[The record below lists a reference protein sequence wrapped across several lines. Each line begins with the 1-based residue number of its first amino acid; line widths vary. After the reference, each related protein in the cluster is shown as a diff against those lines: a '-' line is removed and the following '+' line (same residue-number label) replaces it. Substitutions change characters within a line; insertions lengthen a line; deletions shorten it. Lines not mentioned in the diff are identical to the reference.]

1 MAPIKITVDGLARSV
16 ESDQRP
22 THIFADDKSI
32 VVARVNGELRDLW
45 SDLSEGDVVE
55 GVSISSP
62 DGLAVLRHST
72 AHVMA
77 QAVQQIF
84 PQTRIGIGPP
94 IRDGFYY
101 DFEPERPFTPE
112 DLEKIESAMRKIVK
126 DGQRFKRRVTTE
138 SDALKELAH
147 EPYKCELI
155 GIKSGGNE
163 ETSVEVGGAELTIYD
178 NLGRDGEPVWSDL
191 CRGPHLPST
200 KIIPAFK
207 LMRSAGAYW
216 RGSEKN
222 PMLQR
227 IYGTAWPSQD
237 DLNAYLELLAEAE
250 KRDHRKLG
258 QELDLFS
265 FPEEIGSGLA
275 VFHPKGGIVRRA
287 MEDYSRKRH

>member
-1 MAPIKITVDGLARSV
+1 MSSINISVDGLARSV

-45 SDLSEGDVVE
+45 TELSDGDVVE

-62 DGLAVLRHST
+62 DGMNVLRHST

-84 PQTRIGIGPP
+84 PQTRLGIGPP

-138 SDALKELAH
+138 SDALSELSH

-155 GIKSGGNE
+155 GIKSGGND
-163 ETSVEVGGAELTIYD
+163 ETNVEGSQFNVNIKQKDLRSSRGAFCFINILK
-178 NLGRDGEPVWSDL
+178 S
-191 CRGPHLPST
+191 
-200 KIIPAFK
+200 
-207 LMRSAGAYW
+207 
-216 RGSEKN
+216 
-222 PMLQR
+222 
-227 IYGTAWPSQD
+227 
-237 DLNAYLELLAEAE
+237 
-250 KRDHRKLG
+250 
-258 QELDLFS
+258 
-265 FPEEIGSGLA
+265 
-275 VFHPKGGIVRRA
+275 
-287 MEDYSRKRH
+287 

>member
-84 PQTRIGIGPP
+84 PQTRLGIGPP

-147 EPYKCELI
+147 EPYKC
-155 GIKSGGNE
+155 
-163 ETSVEVGGAELTIYD
+163 
-178 NLGRDGEPVWSDL
+178 
-191 CRGPHLPST
+191 
-200 KIIPAFK
+200 
-207 LMRSAGAYW
+207 
-216 RGSEKN
+216 
-222 PMLQR
+222 
-227 IYGTAWPSQD
+227 
-237 DLNAYLELLAEAE
+237 
-250 KRDHRKLG
+250 
-258 QELDLFS
+258 
-265 FPEEIGSGLA
+265 
-275 VFHPKGGIVRRA
+275 
-287 MEDYSRKRH
+287 

>member
-84 PQTRIGIGPP
+84 PQTRLGIGPP

-163 ETSVEVGGAELTIYD
+163 ETSVEVGGTELTIYD

-200 KIIPAFK
+200 KIISAFK

-216 RGSEKN
+216 R
-222 PMLQR
+222 
-227 IYGTAWPSQD
+227 
-237 DLNAYLELLAEAE
+237 
-250 KRDHRKLG
+250 
-258 QELDLFS
+258 
-265 FPEEIGSGLA
+265 
-275 VFHPKGGIVRRA
+275 
-287 MEDYSRKRH
+287 